1 MAELMKGHNWRDKKH
16 KMTYPAW
23 AELKTDEVRCRVV
36 VTPQGP
42 LAGWPVTFLSFAE
55 KPLYNLERFAV
66 WFRDLAQ
73 ATGILEFDTGFHAS
87 TFDNTYRWVR
97 SSKGLKD
104 DIDQSAPMF
113 ILFDIPPV
121 DDPFDVPDKAPFQER
136 CATRLNASTLA
147 LGMGYNIQVPQ
158 GWLVQN
164 EAEVEELFVKVRA
177 AGHEGLMVK
186 SLGHLYERGKRIN
199 GWLKVKPEDD
209 ADGRIIEITRA
220 VAEDG
225 TPHNRA
231 GSVTVELEDG
241 SIARPSGIPHSLA
254 EAMWASP
261 EKYVGQWCEFV
272 YMERDRQGGY
282 RHPSFRRL
290 REAKK

>member
-1 MAELMKGHNWRDKKH
+1 MPDHMLMKGHRWRDKKH

-23 AELKTDEVRCRVV
+23 AEVKTDEIRCRVV

-42 LAGWPVTFLSFAE
+42 EWQVTFLSFAE
-55 KPLYNLERFAV
+55 KPLHNLERFAP
-66 WFRDLAQ
+66 WFRYVAEV
-73 ATGILEFDTGFHAS
+73 TGHFEFDTGFHAS
-87 TFDNTYRWVR
+87 TFENSYRWVR

-113 ILFDIPPV
+113 ILFDLPTHGGT
-121 DDPFDVPDKAPFQER
+121 FQAR
-136 CATRLNASTLA
+136 CESRNWVASIA
-147 LGMGYNIQVPQ
+147 QESDYAIVIPQ
-158 GWLVQN
+158 GWWAQS
-164 EAEVEELFVKVRA
+164 EADVDALFLKVRE
-177 AGHEGLMVK
+177 AGLEGLMVK
-186 SLGHLYERGKRIN
+186 SLDHLYERNKRIN

-209 ADGRIIEITRA
+209 ADGRIIAINRA

-231 GSVTVELEDG
+231 GSITVELEDG
-241 SIARPSGIPHSLA
+241 SIAQPAGLTHGLA
-254 EAMWASP
+254 EDMWAHP
-261 EKYVGQWCEFV
+261 EKYIGQWVEFV

-290 REAKK
+290 REAKA